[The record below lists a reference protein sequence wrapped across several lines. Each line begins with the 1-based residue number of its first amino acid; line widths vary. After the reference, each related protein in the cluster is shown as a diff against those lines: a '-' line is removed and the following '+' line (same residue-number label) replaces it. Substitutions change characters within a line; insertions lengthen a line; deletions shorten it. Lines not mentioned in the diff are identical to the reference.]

1 MTMHVRDEAD
11 VIGAQL
17 AYHLAAG
24 VDFVIAIDHN
34 SSDETTA
41 ILEAYASAGRL
52 HLIRA
57 EDDVMRAAEWRSAMA
72 KLAIVEYGADW
83 VFSADADEFWWPHGG
98 TLKDVLSVVP
108 ERWGVVHAVSRH
120 FAPRPHDDDHFAERM
135 IARVSPYS
143 EWTRPEDP
151 YHLWVKVAHRA
162 RHDLGAHFG
171 PHTVSGGDLLTLRGW
186 YPIEVHPLPA
196 PEPRAEP
203 AKVPCAQQWRASLRR
218 DFGPTEQLEVM
229 SRPTGW
235 RRAMRSM
242 SSPTSTRRGPGR
254 PGSPTRDTRLRDSL
268 RRLAG
273 VPFSLTTRACSFRRA
288 PPSAVSSSQRSTSPR
303 ARSSGTT
310 FNRS

>member
-41 ILEAYASAGRL
+41 ILEAYASAERL

-72 KLAIVEYGADW
+72 ELAIVEHGADW

-143 EWTRPEDP
+143 DWTRPEDP

-162 RHDLGAHFG
+162 RRGLEVHFG
-171 PHTVSGGDLLTLRGW
+171 SPHGEWRRSPDAPRLVSDRG
-186 YPIEVHPLPA
+186 PPLPA

-203 AKVPCAQQWRASLRR
+203 AKVPCAQRWRASLRR
-218 DFGPTEQLEVM
+218 DFGPY
-229 SRPTGW
+229 G
-235 RRAMRSM
+235 A
-242 SSPTSTRRGPGR
+242 SSK
-254 PGSPTRDTRLRDSL
+254 
-268 RRLAG
+268 
-273 VPFSLTTRACSFRRA
+273 
-288 PPSAVSSSQRSTSPR
+288 
-303 ARSSGTT
+303 
-310 FNRS
+310 